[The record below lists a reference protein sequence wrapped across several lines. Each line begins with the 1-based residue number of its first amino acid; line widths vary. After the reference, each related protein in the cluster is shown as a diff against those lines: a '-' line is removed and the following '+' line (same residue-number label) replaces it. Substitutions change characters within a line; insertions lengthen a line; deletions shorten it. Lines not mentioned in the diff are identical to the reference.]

1 MQSITLLCLLFSASA
16 LQTSKRSTSLS
27 ADAQDLNLG
36 ERPIAKVV
44 KLLGDMT
51 AQLNT
56 EAEEDAAAYESM
68 ACWCETGD
76 KQKAKEIA
84 DGQQKSTDLAAT
96 IDELTAKGVQLR
108 TDIET
113 LEASV
118 AEQTAALSQATAIR
132 DKEKAEFVQDE
143 KDMLVSITSL
153 KGAVIT
159 LSKAHS
165 EIQTNSVMKLIRSHA
180 ATYKHLVPHRILNL
194 IQVDQKTPASGE
206 IFGVLKQMK
215 ESFET
220 NLKTSQEE
228 EASAEK
234 EYASLKAA
242 KTKEIAAANQQIE
255 DKQGQLGD
263 TDEENAQSVVDKK
276 DTEVRLEADIA
287 FLADLKDKCAV
298 ADSEYAARVKVRTE
312 EMKAISDVTTM
323 LTSDEANDA
332 FTKSMTF
339 IQKGMKSSKVTK
351 AMDLLRKAGQKLH
364 SPQLATLAMTL
375 KLDAF
380 SKVKQNIDEMVVSL
394 KQESADEVA
403 DRDQCTKDLNMN
415 SRQAAA
421 KADAKG
427 DLDAKIASLES
438 EIADLTADIK
448 ALNEETTATQVAM
461 MKANEIRATEN
472 KDFQQTITDQRATQA
487 ILEKAVA
494 RLKEFYDKKA
504 ALVQEQADAPGEA
517 LAPPPAQKT
526 YAKQDGGGAIAMIM
540 DVMKE
545 SKEVETQA
553 IADETSAQAAYE
565 GFTKDSNKLIV
576 ANTASL
582 ANKSEA
588 KAKADGA
595 LALAKGDLKT
605 TIDDILSLDDMAKS
619 LHDQCDFLLDHF
631 TERQS
636 KRSQEID
643 ALNQA
648 KAIFSGMKF

>member
-1 MQSITLLCLLFSASA
+1 
-16 LQTSKRSTSLS
+16 
-27 ADAQDLNLG
+27 
-36 ERPIAKVV
+36 
-44 KLLGDMT
+44 MT
-51 AQLNT
+51 AQLNK
-56 EAEEDAAAYESM
+56 EAEEDAEAYESM

-84 DGQQKSTDLAAT
+84 DGQQKSTDLAAS
-96 IDELTAKGVQLR
+96 IEELTAKGVQLR

-118 AEQTAALSQATAIR
+118 AEQTAALTQATAIR

-165 EIQTNSVMKLIRSHA
+165 EIQTNSVLKLIRSHA

-220 NLKTSQEE
+220 NLKSSQEE
-228 EASAEK
+228 EVSAEK
-234 EYASLKAA
+234 EYASVKEA
-242 KTKEIAAANQQIE
+242 KTKEIAAANAQIE

-263 TDEENAQSVVDKK
+263 TDEENAQSVQDKK
-276 DTEVRLEADIA
+276 DTETRLEADIA

-312 EMKAISDVTTM
+312 EMKAISDVTAM
-323 LTSDEANDA
+323 LTSEEANDA

-351 AMDLLRKAGQKLH
+351 AMDVLRKAGQNLH
-364 SPQLATLAMTL
+364 SPQLATLAMKM

-421 KADAKG
+421 KADAKA

-438 EIADLTADIK
+438 QIADLSAAIK

-461 MKANEIRATEN
+461 MKANSMREAENTE
-472 KDFQQTITDQRATQA
+472 FQTTITDQRATQA

-494 RLKEFYDKKA
+494 RLKEFYDKV
-504 ALVQEQADAPGEA
+504 ALNQEAAPGEA

-526 YAKQDGGGAIAMIM
+526 SKAGNGGGAIAMITE
-540 DVMKE
+540 VMQE
-545 SKEVETQA
+545 SKDLENQA
-553 IADETSAQAAYE
+553 IADETTAQAAYE
-565 GFTKDSNKLIV
+565 GFTKDSNKLIT

-588 KAKADGA
+588 KAKADAA

-605 TIDDILSLDDMAKS
+605 TIDDILALDDMAKS
-619 LHDQCDFLLDHF
+619 LHDQCDFLLKNF
-631 TERQS
+631 EERQS

-648 KAIFSGMKF
+648 KAIFSGMK